1 MYQYWFINYTKYAPL
16 MQDVNNRG
24 SESGGGDKESMET
37 FYFLPNFPVSL
48 KLP

>member
-1 MYQYWFINYTKYAPL
+1 

-48 KLP
+48 KLFKNIKFIFKM